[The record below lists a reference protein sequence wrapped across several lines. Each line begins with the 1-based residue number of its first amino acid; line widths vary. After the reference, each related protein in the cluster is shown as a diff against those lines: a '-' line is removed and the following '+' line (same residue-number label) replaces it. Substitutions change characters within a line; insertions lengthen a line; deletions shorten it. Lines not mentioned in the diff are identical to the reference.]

1 MLDIEYLNNLLN
13 NDEVDNNRLTFDIYL
28 TLLAL
33 NNKQYQNSHYNIE
46 INVLDDFLRKVNNLK
61 VKIQLKRKDNE
72 IDELLTNI
80 KTIYEQNI

>member
-33 NNKQYQNSHYNIE
+33 NNKQY
-46 INVLDDFLRKVNNLK
+46 
-61 VKIQLKRKDNE
+61 
-72 IDELLTNI
+72 
-80 KTIYEQNI
+80 